1 VAEIAF
7 LDAAIDDLRRLG
19 PDVALKVLRRL
30 VALAAEPL
38 SGRPLGGELTG
49 FRKLVVG
56 RNTWRVVYRV
66 VDGAVVVCEVW
77 AVGRRAESEVYAE
90 AAARA
95 RKAADAT
102 PALAPLADVVGRLG
116 RLAARIAVPEPREER
131 EPVPGWLAARLVGTA
146 GLRPEQV
153 AAMDAEQATDAWTDH
168 VTRHER
174 REDQSDSRR
183 S

>member
-1 VAEIAF
+1 MAEIAF

-30 VALAAEPL
+30 VTLAAEPL
-38 SGRPLGGELTG
+38 AGRPLGGDLTG

-66 VDGAVVVCEVW
+66 VDDAVVVCEVW

-95 RKAADAT
+95 RAAADAT

-116 RLAARIAVPEPREER
+116 RLAARTAAPEPRGGR
-131 EPVPGWLAARLVGTA
+131 EPVPGWLAARLVGSA
-146 GLRPEQV
+146 GFRPEQV
-153 AAMDAEQATDAWTDH
+153 AAMDAEQATDAWTEF
-168 VTRHER
+168 TMSR
-174 REDQSDSRR
+174 REREGG
-183 S
+183 